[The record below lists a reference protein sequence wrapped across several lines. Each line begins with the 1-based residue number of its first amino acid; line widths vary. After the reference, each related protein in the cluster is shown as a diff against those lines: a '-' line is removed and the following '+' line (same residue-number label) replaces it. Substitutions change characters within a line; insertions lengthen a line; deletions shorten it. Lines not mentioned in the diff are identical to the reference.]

1 MTRRKPSED
10 GPDVV
15 LELAELDRR
24 LHKKIYDD
32 LADE

>member
-1 MTRRKPSED
+1 MPKQKPSD
-10 GPDVV
+10 DKPDVV
-15 LELAELDRR
+15 LELAELDRK